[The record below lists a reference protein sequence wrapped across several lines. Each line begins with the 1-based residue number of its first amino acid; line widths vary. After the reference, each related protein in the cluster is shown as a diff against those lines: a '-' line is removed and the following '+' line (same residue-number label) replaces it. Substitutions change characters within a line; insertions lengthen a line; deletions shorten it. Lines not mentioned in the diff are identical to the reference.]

1 MGTYGIL
8 VYEIKLGDEK
18 LDYMEILE
26 ATIEASNDRDATLKA
41 AEKKL
46 KNFQKMLYNVN
57 G

>member
-46 KNFQKMLYNVN
+46 KNFQKTLDNVN